1 MTTETPTPPPPTNP
15 CPQWC
20 EVWEAPDIG
29 AGVLADP
36 PGGTPVLDGLIP
48 TINATK
54 GAVPNTTLDA
64 MLGTT
69 DPAPV
74 IVGVLVVL
82 AVVLA
87 AATVLVRR
95 HRAAV
100 TEGDVPHVS
109 VTGGDVS

>member
-1 MTTETPTPPPPTNP
+1 MTTETTVPPHNP

-20 EVWEAPDIG
+20 EVWDGDIG

-36 PGGTPVLDGLIP
+36 PGGTPIRDEVIA
-48 TINATK
+48 TINANK

-64 MLGTT
+64 MLGAT
-69 DPAPV
+69 DPTPV
-74 IVGVLVVL
+74 IVGALVAL
-82 AVVLA
+82 LVVLA

-95 HRAAV
+95 HRAAA